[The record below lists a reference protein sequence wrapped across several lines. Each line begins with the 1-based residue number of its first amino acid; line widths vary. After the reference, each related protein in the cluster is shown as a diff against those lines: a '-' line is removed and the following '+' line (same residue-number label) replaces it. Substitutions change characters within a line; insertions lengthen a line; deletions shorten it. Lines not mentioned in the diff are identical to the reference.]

1 MARILIAGRF
11 RPFAVESHWRDR
23 LQRDGHDVQTFDFD
37 ETMRRA
43 CGGLDFGRR
52 LVYRLANRAGDFVI
66 GPAFVRDATAFR
78 PDVVLVVSGHWLGAA
93 VVRRVRAATGATML
107 HHYGDDL
114 ANAGVTTPTLRSAV
128 AAYDHFFT
136 SKSHNLAELERRGC
150 RSVTFVTCGY
160 MPGYHEPARV
170 TDEERAVYGSNVVF
184 IGTYEAARAELL
196 ERLCDR
202 GLRIWGTGWERLRA
216 GSPLGG
222 CWTGRPAYGPEM
234 AKVVAASKVALGF
247 LRKANRDLHT
257 MRTFEIPAL
266 RGFQLSERSDEI
278 LSFFREGETI
288 ACFDGEQELERTVDH
303 YLGADAER
311 ERIADAAFR
320 HVRAGRFSYFDVLDT
335 MLQVVD
341 HRHGSHLRH
350 GSGGQAAGRVPA

>member
-1 MARILIAGRF
+1 MSKILIAGRF
-11 RPFAVESHWRDR
+11 RPFAVERHWRDQ
-23 LQRDGHDVQTFDFD
+23 LVRDGHDVHAFDFD
-37 ETMRRA
+37 ETVRRA
-43 CGGLDFGRR
+43 CGGLDIVRR
-52 LVYRLANRAGDFVI
+52 VVYRLANRAGDLVI
-66 GPAFVRDATAFR
+66 GPAFANAAATFR
-78 PDVVLVVSGHWLGAA
+78 PDLVLVVSGHWISAP

-114 ANAGVTTPTLRSAV
+114 ANTGVTTPTLRSAV

-136 SKSHNLAELERRGC
+136 SKSHNLAELRTRGC

-160 MPGYHEPARV
+160 MPGYHEPAHL
-170 TDEERAVYGSNVVF
+170 TDEERAAYGSELVF
-184 IGTYEAARAELL
+184 IGTYETERARLL
-196 ERLCDR
+196 ERLADR

-216 GSPLGG
+216 GSPLRR

-234 AKVVAASKVALGF
+234 AKIVAASKVALGF

-288 ACFDGEQELERTVDH
+288 ACFDGERELARQVDH
-303 YLGADAER
+303 YLAADAER
-311 ERIADAAFR
+311 ERIADAGFR
-320 HVRAGRFSYFDVLDT
+320 HVRAGRFSYCDVLDT
-335 MLQVVD
+335 MLQVA
-341 HRHGSHLRH
+341 HLRQ
-350 GSGGQAAGRVPA
+350 GYGGQAHA

>member
-1 MARILIAGRF
+1 VSRILIAGRF
-11 RPFAVESHWRDR
+11 RPFAVETHWRDR
-23 LQRDGHDVQTFDFD
+23 LVRDGHDVHAFDFD
-37 ETMRRA
+37 DIMRRA
-43 CGGLDFGRR
+43 CGGLDIGRR
-52 LVYRLANRAGDFVI
+52 AVYRLANRVGDVVI
-66 GPAFVRDATAFR
+66 GPAFIRAAARVR
-78 PDVVLVVSGHWLGAA
+78 PDIVLVVSGHWIGAA
-93 VVRRVRAATGATML
+93 VVRRIRALTGATLL

-136 SKSHNLAELERRGC
+136 SKSHNLEDLRTRGC

-160 MPGYHEPARV
+160 MPGYHEPV
-170 TDEERAVYGSNVVF
+170 TVSDEERAAYGSDLVF
-184 IGTYEAARAELL
+184 LGTYEEERAALL

-216 GSPLGG
+216 GSPLRR

-234 AKVVAASKVALGF
+234 ARVVAASKVALGF

-288 ACFDGEQELERTVDH
+288 ACFDGARELEQKVDH
-303 YLGADAER
+303 YLAAAGER
-311 ERIADAAFR
+311 ERIADAGFH
-320 HVRAGRFSYFDVLDT
+320 HVRGNRFSYDDVLAT
-335 MLQVVD
+335 MLTVAGQDDVELA
-341 HRHGSHLRH
+341 RHA
-350 GSGGQAAGRVPA
+350 GGQVHA